1 MRSKGVDGYGRKK
14 KRCYVT
20 DKAKSV
26 RRDQV
31 PGCGEVDEDRGAGQR
46 RPEHLPLGA
55 LPRDRSWRWWVPI
68 PASGRESKGR
78 LGTLPRGC
86 CPRTLRYCEE
96 TDLKS

>member
-20 DKAKSV
+20 DKAKST

-46 RPEHLPLGA
+46 QP
-55 LPRDRSWRWWVPI
+55 
-68 PASGRESKGR
+68 
-78 LGTLPRGC
+78 LPRGAFGSAGLST
-86 CPRTLRYCEE
+86 CP
-96 TDLKS
+96 